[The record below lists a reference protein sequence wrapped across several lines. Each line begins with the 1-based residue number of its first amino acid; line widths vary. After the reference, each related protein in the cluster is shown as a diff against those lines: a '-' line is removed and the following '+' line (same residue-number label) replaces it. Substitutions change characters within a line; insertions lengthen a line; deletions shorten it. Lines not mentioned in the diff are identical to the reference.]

1 MKLSAIKE
9 ILPTLSEVSFQLEDG
24 SFVPTHFHVTEV
36 GQVNKNYIDCGG
48 KIRHD
53 KTVSFQLWHAN
64 DVDHRLFPEKLLN
77 IIVLSEIKLGIED
90 AEVEVEFQQQ
100 TIGKFDL
107 DFNVQ
112 HFLLKNKNTACLAED
127 ACGIPTEKPKIKFI
141 ELNQHSNN
149 SCSPGSG
156 CC

>member
-48 KIRHD
+48 TIRHD
-53 KTVSFQLWHAN
+53 KTVSFQLWHSL
-64 DVDHRLFPEKLLN
+64 DVDHRLYPDKLLN
-77 IIVLSEIKLGIED
+77 IIALSEKQLGIED

-107 DFNVQ
+107 DFNGK
-112 HFLLKNKNTACLAED
+112 HFILKNKQTACLAED